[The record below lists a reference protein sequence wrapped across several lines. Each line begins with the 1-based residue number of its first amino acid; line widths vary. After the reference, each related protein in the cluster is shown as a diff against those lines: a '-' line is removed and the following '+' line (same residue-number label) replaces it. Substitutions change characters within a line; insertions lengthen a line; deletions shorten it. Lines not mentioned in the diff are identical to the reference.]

1 MSSSPRGVRR
11 LCTLVA
17 LVVLG
22 IGALSATAAAQ
33 ESASDPAEESDAQGV
48 APSSAQDAEAQAL
61 FHAGRVAFTDG
72 RFDDALGYFRRS
84 YELSQRP
91 ALLYNIGNA
100 ADRLQREPE
109 ALEAFER
116 YLELQP
122 EAPNAREVEGR
133 IRVLRA
139 HIEADAASATAAPS
153 ELDAAS
159 APIQEPIDEAP
170 TQSGGGVESEW
181 WFWTLIGAAVVG
193 VGVLVGALIV
203 VNQEPSYGP
212 YTLGDQGTIAFTLTV
227 PTP

>member
-1 MSSSPRGVRR
+1 M
-11 LCTLVA
+11 
-17 LVVLG
+17 
-22 IGALSATAAAQ
+22 
-33 ESASDPAEESDAQGV
+33 